1 MVEKRSAIRYLGLSV
16 AMKNPFMVQFL
27 DADLSNLESIF
38 RLAIAIG
45 MAEILAIEAGDSKAG
60 YIRML
65 INELLNDSLA
75 REGLNNE

>member
-1 MVEKRSAIRYLGLSV
+1 
-16 AMKNPFMVQFL
+16 
-27 DADLSNLESIF
+27 
-38 RLAIAIG
+38 

-65 INELLNDSLA
+65 INELLSDSLA